1 MKTTKAKTPKA
12 PKQPQA
18 HRNGKLD
25 KPLTIA
31 KIRELYKDQ
40 WLAVHLTKVDRY
52 NNPLAGIVVANAPT
66 SDVLYTQAKQYRSD
80 HPAAKLYTFRAGNYI
95 PEGVVIVLDICE

>member
-1 MKTTKAKTPKA
+1 MKAKRTVTTKL
-12 PKQPQA
+12 KQKS
-18 HRNGKLD
+18 HRNGQLNKSLS
-25 KPLTIA
+25 IA

-52 NNPLAGIVVANAPT
+52 NNPLAGIVVANATT
-66 SDVLYTQAKQYRSD
+66 SDVLYTQAKQYRLA

-95 PEGVVIVLDICE
+95 PEGVVVVLNICE